1 MKDKEL
7 LKKVNLDWLKRMYF
21 SEPSKYIHLQKGDIL
36 LRENEPNDRLYLV
49 LDGSLLGYL
58 GYGSNEVFEAF
69 RSSTDHFVG
78 VYSFFSETH
87 MSYSTVIAEKT
98 CWLAYIDSG
107 HSQHIDEEGRGFAEH
122 FLPIVVD
129 EIYTRQLL
137 TQKMTIRNQE
147 AMRKLFQ
154 SEKMAILGQLAAGLA
169 HELNNAVGVIQ
180 RHADWMAGWAS
191 DLVGRYCEPG
201 MQLFFQRG
209 LQEGQAIS
217 SSEIR
222 RRRKEI
228 EDAFD
233 LPSNLA
239 RQVAATGITNEDIAR
254 LDGDIQGQLEQNLA
268 FFEAGMALHDMLAA
282 SGHAS
287 RVVRS
292 VKELGVSN
300 HDILA
305 RTDLRQTITESLLLL
320 KDLLKSIQVKLELE
334 DQLFVLANPGEMVQI
349 WVNLVKNAGESILES
364 GQKNGLIRIKSW
376 LEEQSVHI
384 QVSDNGPGI
393 PHELLPQ
400 IFQPDVTTK
409 VEGLSFGLGLGL
421 SIVQRIV
428 ENMRGSVGVESL
440 PGKTVFSITLP
451 LSRD

>member
-1 MKDKEL
+1 M
-7 LKKVNLDWLKRMYF
+7 
-21 SEPSKYIHLQKGDIL
+21 
-36 LRENEPNDRLYLV
+36 
-49 LDGSLLGYL
+49 
-58 GYGSNEVFEAF
+58 
-69 RSSTDHFVG
+69 
-78 VYSFFSETH
+78 
-87 MSYSTVIAEKT
+87 
-98 CWLAYIDSG
+98 
-107 HSQHIDEEGRGFAEH
+107 
-122 FLPIVVD
+122 
-129 EIYTRQLL
+129 
-137 TQKMTIRNQE
+137 
-147 AMRKLFQ
+147 
-154 SEKMAILGQLAAGLA
+154 
-169 HELNNAVGVIQ
+169 
-180 RHADWMAGWAS
+180 
-191 DLVGRYCEPG
+191 
-201 MQLFFQRG
+201 
-209 LQEGQAIS
+209 
-217 SSEIR
+217 
-222 RRRKEI
+222 
-228 EDAFD
+228 
-233 LPSNLA
+233 
-239 RQVAATGITNEDIAR
+239 AATGITNEDMAR